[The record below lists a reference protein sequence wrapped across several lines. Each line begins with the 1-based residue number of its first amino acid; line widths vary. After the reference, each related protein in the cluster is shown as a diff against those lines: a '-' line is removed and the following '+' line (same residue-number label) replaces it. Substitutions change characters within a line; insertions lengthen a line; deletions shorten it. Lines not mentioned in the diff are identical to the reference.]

1 MGCHLLSEVLNLW
14 RYQVMKKIFVILLFA
29 GLLLPAGLFAADG
42 KDLFVRKGCNK
53 CHSLDIHKIVRLK
66 PGEDQGPDLS
76 DVGTKHDTD
85 WMTKWLKKKVKL
97 KNKDGEMAKH
107 ANTWKGS
114 PNQLKAIVEFLSGL
128 KG

>member
-1 MGCHLLSEVLNLW
+1 
-14 RYQVMKKIFVILLFA
+14 MKKIFVIFLCAGFLLS
-29 GLLLPAGLFAADG
+29 AGLFAADG

-53 CHSLDIHKIVRLK
+53 CHSLDKYEIVRLK

-76 DVGTKHDTD
+76 DVATKHDAE
-85 WMTKWLKKKVKL
+85 WMTKWLKKKVKK

-107 ANTWKGS
+107 SNTWKGS
-114 PNQLKAIVEFLSGL
+114 SNQLKALVEFLSGL